1 MTGENMSTNQ
11 TLEAPHLDDG
21 INLAVYLGLLALTAA
36 TLAAG
41 LLGYNS
47 RLMAVSI
54 ALIIAA
60 LKASLI
66 GFYYMDLRRERAL
79 TYVILGVSLLAVLI
93 LLVGIFPDLT
103 FRRL

>member
-1 MTGENMSTNQ
+1 MSPNQ
-11 TLEAPHLDDG
+11 TLEAPHSDDG
-21 INLAVYLGLLALTAA
+21 IHLAVYLGLLALTAA

-41 LLGYNS
+41 LFGYQS
-47 RLMAVSI
+47 RLMTVSI
-54 ALIIAA
+54 ALIIAG

-79 TYVILGVSLLAVLI
+79 TYVILGISVLAVFILLAGVL
-93 LLVGIFPDLT
+93 PDMT

>member
-1 MTGENMSTNQ
+1 MNQ
-11 TLEAPHLDDG
+11 PINETESEDG
-21 INLAVYLGLLALTAA
+21 ISLAVYVALLALTAA

-41 LLGYNS
+41 MLGRNG
-47 RLMAVSI
+47 RLMAISI
-54 ALIIAA
+54 AVIIAS

-66 GFYYMDLRRERAL
+66 GFYYMGLRRERAL
-79 TYVILGVSLLAVLI
+79 TWVILGAGVLAVMI

>member
-1 MTGENMSTNQ
+1 MNQ
-11 TLEAPHLDDG
+11 TLEGSRSDDG
-21 INLAVYLGLLALTAA
+21 IDLAIYLGLLVLTAA

-41 LLGYNS
+41 LLGRQG

-60 LKASLI
+60 LKGSLI
-66 GFYYMDLRRERAL
+66 GFYYMGLRRERAL
-79 TYVILGVSLLAVLI
+79 AYVILGVGLLAAAI

-103 FRRL
+103 FRRS